1 MIHYG
6 VSKAAQIA
14 VARGRVET
22 TTETGVRVNSVLPG
36 PTRSEGVEAFIQQ
49 VVISR
54 RASAAE
60 IEKDFFKTVRPTSPI
75 KRFIT
80 PNEVAPLGQRYEMIG
95 RSLVAGLRKL
105 LKQAGAK

>member
-54 RASAAE
+54 GASAAE

-80 PNEVAPLGQRYEMIG
+80 PNEVAPLGQQYEMINKI
-95 RSLVAGLRKL
+95 LLAGLERI